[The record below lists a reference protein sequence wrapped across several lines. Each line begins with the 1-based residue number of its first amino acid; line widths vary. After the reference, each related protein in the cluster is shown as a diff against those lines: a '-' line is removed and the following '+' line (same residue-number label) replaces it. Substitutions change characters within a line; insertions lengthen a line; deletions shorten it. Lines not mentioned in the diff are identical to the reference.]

1 MSDKRFI
8 QSIGIG
14 ASYFLVM
21 SLLFEGKALNLVFQ
35 PKWDIRKNIVGA
47 EVLLRTERGG
57 SPIEILDKALHQKQT
72 LELTRSVLIGTVKQM
87 RKWQEKGV
95 SIPLSVNIY
104 VEDLS
109 FEMLEFIE
117 KVFHEQGLPLMFLS
131 IELLENQMLYAEK
144 RAIIE
149 AFRQK
154 DIEVLLDDFG
164 GGVHTWGT
172 IDEWQDVLDG
182 VKIDKSVVDR
192 GEADAYVD
200 LLLKKD
206 LSVEVE
212 GIEKEEQYKNFPS
225 EVKLQ
230 GFYLSEPLSA
240 DEFEKLV
247 APEVVSL

>member
-1 MSDKRFI
+1 MAI
-8 QSIGIG
+8 
-14 ASYFLVM
+14 V
-21 SLLFEGKALNLVFQ
+21 FENHELHLVFQ

-47 EVLLRTERGG
+47 EVLLRTEKGG
-57 SPIEILDKALHQKQT
+57 SPMEILDKALHQEKT
-72 LELTRSVLIGTVKQM
+72 VELSRSVLIGTVRQM
-87 RKWQEKGV
+87 CAWQERGI
-95 SIPLSVNIY
+95 SIPLSVNLY

-117 KVFHEQGLPLMFLS
+117 KIFHEQGIPLLFLS

-144 RAIIE
+144 REIVE
-149 AFRQK
+149 AFREK

-172 IDEWQDVLDG
+172 VDEWHDVLSG

-206 LSVEVE
+206 LAVEVE
-212 GIEKEEQYKNFPS
+212 GIEKEEQYTNFPS

-230 GFYLSEPLSA
+230 GFLLSEPLSA
-240 DEFEKLV
+240 EGFEKLIKQNS
-247 APEVVSL
+247 EHLY

>member
-1 MSDKRFI
+1 MSI
-8 QSIGIG
+8 T
-14 ASYFLVM
+14 
-21 SLLFEGKALNLVFQ
+21 FEDRELHLVFQ

-47 EVLLRTERGG
+47 EVLLRTEKGG
-57 SPIEILDKALHQKQT
+57 SPMEILDKALHQEKT
-72 LELTRSVLIGTVKQM
+72 VELSRSVLIGTAKQM
-87 RKWQEKGV
+87 RAWQEKGI
-95 SIPLSVNIY
+95 SLPLSVNLY

-131 IELLENQMLYAEK
+131 VELLENQMLYAEK

-149 AFRQK
+149 AFREK

-172 IDEWQDVLDG
+172 VDEWQDVLSG

-206 LSVEVE
+206 LAVEVE
-212 GIEKEEQYKNFPS
+212 GIEKEEQYTNFPS

-230 GFYLSEPLSA
+230 GFYLSEPLGA
-240 DEFEKLV
+240 DEFENFV
-247 APEVVSL
+247 Q